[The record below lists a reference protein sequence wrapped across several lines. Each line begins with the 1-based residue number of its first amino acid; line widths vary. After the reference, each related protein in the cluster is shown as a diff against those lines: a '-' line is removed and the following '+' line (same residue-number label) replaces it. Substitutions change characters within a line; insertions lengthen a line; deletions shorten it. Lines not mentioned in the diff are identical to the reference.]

1 MRCIILWRVRRA
13 DVKERGKRLD
23 EADERANANGAALD
37 YHPNG
42 NSKLP
47 GDNLTAMHI
56 LLLDLGVEST
66 QEVKQALSGQGYE
79 INTDCNLT
87 VDEILAL
94 SPDVLIT
101 EATPSDLSC
110 CGLISQLKA
119 SRDPRAL
126 KIVMIVHGGAMERA
140 RALDLRADDVISFP
154 FDPLEF
160 AARIRTQF
168 RERQPELELEAKLK
182 DALQKEHLAETVV
195 EALSDGMNAKRRFGL
210 IPAIFVLS
218 AAVILAAFAMV
229 ISNRHGRKVTL
240 QLKAEVA
247 RLNGGILQQEE
258 LLRRAEQARISLTAS
273 DRSGTRES
281 LKAQTEEIRKKIAAD
296 GNTDGESLKRQLQ
309 ETQNRLS
316 RLENEGRVAETI
328 VHTYGPSICLL
339 HVVVEFR
346 DSDSGQLI
354 RLSSDATGKAQVD
367 DKGMVSLDTEGTGP
381 PLQIDVFGTGFLVA
395 RDGRLLTN
403 HHVAEPWWSNAEL
416 KQLLDR
422 GASAF
427 AASYTVYFP
436 GTFQGIAAKL
446 ERISAQADLATL
458 KLETPAP
465 PHAALLQLDDRSEAS
480 VSGDPVVLIGY
491 PTGIE
496 GILARAG
503 SDITQK
509 VVGNAHEVRQIV
521 SQLAAQHLIRPTTT
535 QGHIGDVLVD
545 KIVYDAATTSGG
557 SGGPL
562 FNRDGK
568 VIGVNFA
575 TLTDFGGSNLAVP
588 VRYADELMK

>member
-1 MRCIILWRVRRA
+1 MMR
-13 DVKERGKRLD
+13 
-23 EADERANANGAALD
+23 
-37 YHPNG
+37 
-42 NSKLP
+42 
-47 GDNLTAMHI
+47 I
-56 LLLDLGVEST
+56 LLLNLGIEST
-66 QEVKQALSGQGYE
+66 QEVTQALSGQGYAL
-79 INTDCNLT
+79 TADRSLT
-87 VDEILAL
+87 VDETLAL
-94 SPDVLIT
+94 SPEVLIT

-110 CGLISQLKA
+110 CGLISQIKA
-119 SRDPRAL
+119 SPEPRTL
-126 KIVMIVHGGAMERA
+126 KIVMIVHGGALERA
-140 RALDLRADDVISFP
+140 RALDLGADDVISFP
-154 FDPLEF
+154 FEPLEF
-160 AARIRTQF
+160 AARIRAQF

-182 DALQKEHLAETVV
+182 DALQKEHLSESAV
-195 EALSDGMNAKRRFGL
+195 EALWGGMNAKRRFWV
-210 IPAIFVLS
+210 IPAISVLS
-218 AAVILAAFAMV
+218 VAVLLAALATL
-229 ISNRHGRKVTL
+229 ISNRHSRKDTL

-247 RLNGGILQQEE
+247 RLNGGILQQGE
-258 LLRRAEQARISLTAS
+258 LLRRAEQARASVTAN
-273 DRSGTRES
+273 DASGTRES

-296 GNTDGESLKRQLQ
+296 GDADGESLKRQLQ

-339 HVVVEFR
+339 HVVVQFR
-346 DSDSGQLI
+346 DNDSGQLLRI
-354 RLSSDATGKAQVD
+354 STDATGKAQVD
-367 DKGMVSLDTEGTGP
+367 DKGMVSLETEGTGP
-381 PLQIDVFGTGFLVA
+381 PLQLDVFGTGFLVA

-403 HHVAEPWWSNAEL
+403 HHVAEPWWSNDEL
-416 KQLLDR
+416 KELLDR

-436 GTFQGIAAKL
+436 GTFQGIVAKL
-446 ERISAQADLATL
+446 DRISAHADLATL

-465 PHAALLQLDDRSEAS
+465 PHAALLELDDRKEAS

-503 SDITQK
+503 SDTTQK
-509 VVGNAHEVRQIV
+509 VVENAHEVTQIV

-535 QGHIGDVLVD
+535 QGHIGDVLTD

-562 FNRDGK
+562 FNRNGK

-575 TLTDFGGSNLAVP
+575 TLSDFGGSNLAVP
-588 VRYADELMK
+588 VRYADELVK

>member
-1 MRCIILWRVRRA
+1 MR
-13 DVKERGKRLD
+13 
-23 EADERANANGAALD
+23 
-37 YHPNG
+37 
-42 NSKLP
+42 
-47 GDNLTAMHI
+47 I
-56 LLLDLGVEST
+56 LLLDLGMEST
-66 QEVKQALSGQGYE
+66 QEVEQALSGQGYE
-79 INTDCNLT
+79 ITTAHSLT
-87 VDEILAL
+87 VDEVLAL
-94 SPDVLIT
+94 SPEVLIT

-110 CGLISQLKA
+110 CGLISQIKTA
-119 SRDPRAL
+119 PEPRNL
-126 KIVMIVHGGAMERA
+126 KIVMVVHGGALERA
-140 RALDLRADDVISFP
+140 RGLDLGADDVISFP
-154 FDPLEF
+154 FERLEF
-160 AARIRTQF
+160 AARIRMQF
-168 RERQPELELEAKLK
+168 RERQPELELEAKLN
-182 DALQKEHLAETVV
+182 DALQKEHLAEGTV
-195 EALSDGMNAKRRFGL
+195 EALSGARDAKRRFWVT
-210 IPAIFVLS
+210 PAIIVLS
-218 AAVILAAFAMV
+218 AAVLLAALATV
-229 ISNRHGRKVTL
+229 ISNRHSRKDTL

-258 LLRRAEQARISLTAS
+258 LLRRAEQARASLTATDAS
-273 DRSGTRES
+273 ETRKS
-281 LKAQTEEIRKKIAAD
+281 LTAQTEEIRKKMAASAA
-296 GNTDGESLKRQLQ
+296 TDGASLKNQLQ

-346 DSDSGQLI
+346 DNDSGQLLRI
-354 RLSSDATGKAQVD
+354 ATDATGKAQVD
-367 DKGMVSLDTEGTGP
+367 DKGMVSLETQGTGQ
-381 PLQIDVFGTGFLVA
+381 PLQLDIFGTGFLVT

-403 HHVAEPWWSNAEL
+403 HHVAEPWWSNQEL

-427 AASYTVYFP
+427 AASYTAYFP
-436 GTFQGIAAKL
+436 GTVQGIAAKL
-446 ERISAQADLATL
+446 DRISPHADLATL

-465 PHAALLQLDDRSEAS
+465 SHAVLLKLDNRSEAS

-503 SDITQK
+503 SDTTQK
-509 VVGNAHEVRQIV
+509 VVENAHEVTQIV

-535 QGHIGDVLVD
+535 QGHIGDVLAD

-575 TLTDFGGSNLAVP
+575 ALSDFGGSNLAVP
-588 VRYADELMK
+588 VRYADELFK

>member
-1 MRCIILWRVRRA
+1 MTR
-13 DVKERGKRLD
+13 
-23 EADERANANGAALD
+23 DERAGTNAGRVAPD
-37 YHPNG
+37 CHPNEKP
-42 NSKLP
+42 KLF
-47 GDNLTAMHI
+47 GGKSTAMRV
-56 LLLDLGVEST
+56 LLLNLGTEST
-66 QEVKQALSGQGYE
+66 QEVQQALSGQGYE
-79 INTDCNLT
+79 IARDRNLT
-87 VDEILAL
+87 VDEVL
-94 SPDVLIT
+94 SLTPEVLIT

-110 CGLISQLKA
+110 CGLISQIKA
-119 SRDPRAL
+119 GPDQRAV
-126 KIVMIVHGGAMERA
+126 KIVMIVHGGALERA

-160 AARIRTQF
+160 AARIRAQF

-182 DALQKEHLAETVV
+182 DALQKEHLAETAV
-195 EALSDGMNAKRRFGL
+195 EVLSGGMNAKRRFGL

-218 AAVILAAFAMV
+218 AAVLLAALATV

-247 RLNGGILQQEE
+247 RLNGGILQQDE
-258 LLRRAEQARISLTAS
+258 LLRRAEQARTSLTAN
-273 DRSGTRES
+273 DASGTRES
-281 LKAQTEEIRKKIAAD
+281 LRAQTEEIRKKIAAAGD
-296 GNTDGESLKRQLQ
+296 TNGESLTRQLR

-346 DSDSGQLI
+346 DAESGQLI
-354 RLSSDATGKAQVD
+354 RISTDATGKAQVD
-367 DKGMVSLDTEGTGP
+367 DKGMVSLDTEGTGQ

-403 HHVAEPWWSNAEL
+403 HHVAEPWWSNEEL
-416 KQLLDR
+416 KKLTDR

-436 GTFQGIAAKL
+436 GKFRGIAAKL
-446 ERISAQADLATL
+446 DRISAHADLATL

-465 PHAALLQLDDRSEAS
+465 PHAALLELDDRSEAS

-509 VVGNAHEVRQIV
+509 VVGNAHEVTQIV
-521 SQLAAQHLIRPTTT
+521 SQLAEQHLIRPTTT
-535 QGHIGDVLVD
+535 QGHIGDVLAD

-588 VRYADELMK
+588 VRYAHELVK